1 MKNTVQYEFLSI
13 AFIHDNAFITEQKYK
28 LSVTRLAFLI
38 IFVDIIKSLFQ
49 QMYAII
55 DIETTG
61 GSARIEK
68 ITEIAIYQH
77 DGSKITG
84 EFVSLVNPERNI
96 PYFITNLTGI
106 TNEMVED
113 APRFYEIAKTIVE
126 LTEGRTFVAH
136 NARFDYS
143 FIRQEFKSLGFNF
156 KRNILDTVALSRKL
170 FPGHRSYSLG
180 NICRDLSITINGRHR
195 AAGDALATVKLFEII
210 IAKDLE
216 ITGSKSVLLKNTRV
230 SKLNPKLDITKVD
243 SIPDEPGIYY
253 FYNEDGDL
261 IYVGK
266 SRNLQQRIST
276 HLSNNTTNRSMEM
289 RDLIAD
295 IDWETTGSELIA
307 LLKESSEIKK
317 NKPVY
322 NRAQR
327 RTGFQWAIFSFTDTH
342 GYINY
347 RYGKL
352 DDDEDPVSVFTS
364 KEKTKSKLNYLVETY
379 GLCQKLCGLY
389 ETDGACFHYQVGIC
403 KGACCG
409 KESAAEYNERAA
421 SANEEFIFTRRNFFI
436 IDKGRD
442 DEERCAVKILNGK
455 YSGYG
460 YFNINDMGFGLAAV
474 HECIKHSVDNRD
486 IQVILKSYLKR
497 NRVEKIIE
505 F

>member
-1 MKNTVQYEFLSI
+1 
-13 AFIHDNAFITEQKYK
+13 
-28 LSVTRLAFLI
+28 
-38 IFVDIIKSLFQ
+38 
-49 QMYAII
+49 MYAII

-61 GSARIEK
+61 GSARIER
-68 ITEIAIYQH
+68 ITEIAIYLH
-77 DGSKITG
+77 DGNKITG

-113 APRFYEIAKTIVE
+113 APHFYEIAKKIIE

-143 FIRQEFKSLGFNF
+143 FIRQEYKSLGYNF

-170 FPGHRSYSLG
+170 LPGHQSYSLG
-180 NICRDLSITINGRHR
+180 NICKDLSISINGRHR
-195 AAGDALATVKLFEII
+195 AAGDALATVKL
-210 IAKDLE
+210 LE
-216 ITGSKSVLLKNTRV
+216 ILIARDIEINESRSSLMKNTRI
-230 SKLNPKLDITKVD
+230 SKLNPKLDITKIE

-253 FYNEDGDL
+253 FYNEKGDL
-261 IYVGK
+261 IYIGK

-276 HLSNNTTNRSMEM
+276 HLSNNSTNRAMEM

-307 LLKESSEIKK
+307 LLKESFEIKR

-327 RTGFQWAIFSFTDTH
+327 RTGFQWGIFSFIDNN
-342 GYINY
+342 GYLNY
-347 RYGKL
+347 RYGQIN
-352 DDDEDPVSVFTS
+352 DDEIPVSVFTS
-364 KEKTKSKLNYLVETY
+364 KEKTKHKLGSLIETY
-379 GLCQKLCGLY
+379 GLCQKLSGLY

-403 KGACCG
+403 KGACIG
-409 KESAAEYNERAA
+409 KESPDEYNERATKA
-421 SANEEFIFTRRNFFI
+421 TEEFIFSRRNFFI

-442 DEERCAVKILNGK
+442 LEERCAVKIVNGK
-455 YSGYG
+455 YTGYG
-460 YFNINDMGFGLAAV
+460 YFNINDMGFGLSAV
-474 HECIKHSVDNRD
+474 HECIKPSGDNSD
-486 IQVILKSYLKR
+486 IQVILKQYLKS

>member
-1 MKNTVQYEFLSI
+1 
-13 AFIHDNAFITEQKYK
+13 
-28 LSVTRLAFLI
+28 
-38 IFVDIIKSLFQ
+38 
-49 QMYAII
+49 MYAII

-68 ITEIAIYQH
+68 ITEIAIYLH
-77 DGSKITG
+77 DGNQTTG
-84 EFVSLVNPERNI
+84 EFVTLVNPERNI

-113 APRFYEIAKTIVE
+113 APRFFEVARTIVE

-143 FIRQEFKSLGFNF
+143 FIRQEFKSLGFNY

-180 NICRDLSITINGRHR
+180 NICKDLRITINGRHR
-195 AAGDALATVKLFEII
+195 AAGDALATVKLFELLV
-210 IAKDLE
+210 AKDRE
-216 ITGSKSVLLKNTRV
+216 INNGKSVLLRNTRV
-230 SKLNPKLDITKVD
+230 SKLNPKLDIAKID
-243 SIPDEPGIYY
+243 NIPDEPGIYY
-253 FYNEDGDL
+253 FYNENGDL
-261 IYVGK
+261 IYIGK

-307 LLKESSEIKK
+307 LLKESFEIKR

-327 RTGFQWAIFSFTDTH
+327 RTGFQWGIFSFIDKN
-342 GYINY
+342 GYINF
-347 RYGKL
+347 RYGQL
-352 DDDEDPVSVFTS
+352 DCDDSPISVFTS
-364 KEKTKSKLNYLVETY
+364 REKTKSKLSSLVENF
-379 GLCQKLCGLY
+379 GLCQKLSGLY

-409 KESAAEYNERAA
+409 NESAEEYNERASRA
-421 SANEEFIFTRRNFFI
+421 AEEFIFTRRNFFI
-436 IDKGRD
+436 IDRGRD
-442 DEERCAVKILNGK
+442 AEERCAVKIVNGK
-455 YSGYG
+455 FAGYG
-460 YFNINDMGFGLAAV
+460 YFDINDMGFGLTAV
-474 HECIKHSVDNRD
+474 HECIKPSYDNSD
-486 IQVILKSYLKR
+486 IQVILKSYLKG